1 MKERLDVLL
10 VNRGLAPSR
19 EKAKTMIMEGN
30 VFVENQREDKA
41 GATFDTEAEITVKGN
56 MLKYVSRGGLKLE
69 YALDEFG
76 INPSGKTAVEI
87 GASTGGFTD
96 VLLRRGAKR
105 VYALDSGHG
114 QLDAKIASDPR
125 VVSVEGFNARFL
137 THSDVGENADIAV
150 CDVSFISQTYIH
162 SGAFDILSDSGDF
175 IGLIKPQFE
184 TEKRFIS
191 KGGVV
196 KEPKVRI
203 DAVKRVL
210 ESLSKTGFFVLG
222 LIKSPIKGGDGN
234 TEYLVW
240 ASRREGTE
248 ISDARIRRTVCEE
261 NSNTAKER

>member
-1 MKERLDVLL
+1 MRIDKYLYENSMAKSRTHAHSLIISGFVRCDGRIVMRPSFEVSGSEKIEISGDVC
-10 VNRGLAPSR
+10 P
-19 EKAKTMIMEGN
+19 
-30 VFVENQREDKA
+30 
-41 GATFDTEAEITVKGN
+41 
-56 MLKYVSRGGLKLE
+56 YVSRGGLKLE
-69 YALDEFG
+69 CALDGFG
-76 INPSGKTAVEI
+76 IDPSGKIAVDI

-105 VYALDSGHG
+105 VYAFDSGHG

-137 THSDVGENADIAV
+137 THSDVGESVDIAV

-162 SGAFDILSDSGDF
+162 PGAFDVLSDSGDF

-184 TEKRFIS
+184 TEKRFLS

-210 ESLSKTGFFVLG
+210 ESLSKMGFSVLG

-248 ISDARIRRTVCEE
+248 ISDAQIRRTVCEE
-261 NSNTAKER
+261 NSNTSKER

>member
-1 MKERLDVLL
+1 MRIDKYLYENSMAKSRTHAHSLIISGFVRCDGRIVMRPSFEVSGSEKIEISGDVC
-10 VNRGLAPSR
+10 P
-19 EKAKTMIMEGN
+19 
-30 VFVENQREDKA
+30 
-41 GATFDTEAEITVKGN
+41 
-56 MLKYVSRGGLKLE
+56 YVSRGGLKLE
-69 YALDEFG
+69 CALDEFG
-76 INPSGKTAVEI
+76 ITPSGKTAVDI

-96 VLLRRGAKR
+96 CLLRYGVLLRRGAKR

-114 QLDAKIASDPR
+114 QLHAKIASDPR

-210 ESLSKTGFFVLG
+210 ESLSKTGFPC
-222 LIKSPIKGGDGN
+222 S
-234 TEYLVW
+234 YL
-240 ASRREGTE
+240 
-248 ISDARIRRTVCEE
+248 
-261 NSNTAKER
+261 

>member
-1 MKERLDVLL
+1 MRIDKYLYENSMAKSRTHAHSLIISGLVRCDGRIVMRPSFEVSGSEKIEISGDVC
-10 VNRGLAPSR
+10 P
-19 EKAKTMIMEGN
+19 
-30 VFVENQREDKA
+30 
-41 GATFDTEAEITVKGN
+41 
-56 MLKYVSRGGLKLE
+56 YVSRGGLKLE
-69 YALDEFG
+69 YAFDEFG
-76 INPSGKTAVEI
+76 INPSGKTAVDI

-137 THSDVGENADIAV
+137 THSDVEENADIAV

-210 ESLSKTGFFVLG
+210 ESLSKTGFSVLG

>member
-1 MKERLDVLL
+1 MRIDKYLYENSMAKSRTHAHSLIISGLVRCDGRIVMRPSFEVSGSEKIEISGDVC
-10 VNRGLAPSR
+10 P
-19 EKAKTMIMEGN
+19 
-30 VFVENQREDKA
+30 
-41 GATFDTEAEITVKGN
+41 
-56 MLKYVSRGGLKLE
+56 YVSRGGLKLE

-76 INPSGKTAVEI
+76 INPSGKTAVDI

-114 QLDAKIASDPR
+114 QLDAKIASDPGG
-125 VVSVEGFNARFL
+125 VSVAGFHARCL
-137 THSDVGENADIAV
+137 THSVVGESADSAV
-150 CDVSFISQTYIH
+150 CVVSFISPTYIH

>member
-1 MKERLDVLL
+1 MRIDKYLYENSMAKSRTHAHSLIISGFVRGDGRIVMRPSFVVSGSEKIEISGDVC
-10 VNRGLAPSR
+10 P
-19 EKAKTMIMEGN
+19 
-30 VFVENQREDKA
+30 
-41 GATFDTEAEITVKGN
+41 
-56 MLKYVSRGGLKLE
+56 YVSRGGLKLE
-69 YALDEFG
+69 CALDEFG
-76 INPSGKTAVEI
+76 INPSGKTAVDI

-114 QLDAKIASDPR
+114 QLHAKIASDPR

>member
-1 MKERLDVLL
+1 
-10 VNRGLAPSR
+10 
-19 EKAKTMIMEGN
+19 
-30 VFVENQREDKA
+30 
-41 GATFDTEAEITVKGN
+41 
-56 MLKYVSRGGLKLE
+56 
-69 YALDEFG
+69 
-76 INPSGKTAVEI
+76 
-87 GASTGGFTD
+87 
-96 VLLRRGAKR
+96 
-105 VYALDSGHG
+105 
-114 QLDAKIASDPR
+114 
-125 VVSVEGFNARFL
+125 
-137 THSDVGENADIAV
+137 SDVGENADIAV

>member
-1 MKERLDVLL
+1 MAKSRTHAHSLIVSGFVRCDGRIVM
-10 VNRGLAPSR
+10 RPSF
-19 EKAKTMIMEGN
+19 EISGS
-30 VFVENQREDKA
+30 ENI
-41 GATFDTEAEITVKGN
+41 EISGDICP
-56 MLKYVSRGGLKLE
+56 YVSRGGLKLE
-69 YALDEFG
+69 SALDGFG
-76 INPSGKTAVEI
+76 ISPAGKIAVDI

-96 VLLRRGAKR
+96 VLLRHGAKK
-105 VYALDSGHG
+105 VYAFDSGHG
-114 QLDAKIASDPR
+114 QLDAKIASDSR

-137 THSDVGENADIAV
+137 THSDIGEAADIAV

-162 SGAFDILSDSGDF
+162 PGAFDVLSDSGDF
-175 IGLIKPQFE
+175 VGLIKPQFE

-196 KEPKVRI
+196 KDPRI
-203 DAVKRVL
+203 RIEAVKRVL

-240 ASRREGTE
+240 ASRREGAE
-248 ISDARIRRTVCEE
+248 ISDAQIRRTVCEE

>member
-1 MKERLDVLL
+1 ML

-41 GATFDTEAEITVKGN
+41 GAAFDTEVEITVKGN
-56 MLKYVSRGGLKLE
+56 TLKYVSRGGLKLE

-76 INPSGKTAVEI
+76 INPSGKTAVDI

>member
-1 MKERLDVLL
+1 MRIDKYLYENSMAKSRTHAHSLIISGLVRCDGRIVMRPSFEVSGSEKIEISGDVC
-10 VNRGLAPSR
+10 P
-19 EKAKTMIMEGN
+19 
-30 VFVENQREDKA
+30 
-41 GATFDTEAEITVKGN
+41 
-56 MLKYVSRGGLKLE
+56 YVSRGGLKLE

-76 INPSGKTAVEI
+76 INPSGKTAVDI

-137 THSDVGENADIAV
+137 THSDVEENTDIAV

-210 ESLSKTGFFVLG
+210 ESLSKTGFSVLG

>member
-1 MKERLDVLL
+1 MRIDKYLYENSMAKSRTHAHSLIISGFVRCDGRIVMRPSFEVSGSEKIEISGDVC
-10 VNRGLAPSR
+10 P
-19 EKAKTMIMEGN
+19 
-30 VFVENQREDKA
+30 
-41 GATFDTEAEITVKGN
+41 
-56 MLKYVSRGGLKLE
+56 YVSRGGLKLE
-69 YALDEFG
+69 CALDGFG
-76 INPSGKTAVEI
+76 IDPSGKIAVDI

-105 VYALDSGHG
+105 VYAFDSGHG
-114 QLDAKIASDPR
+114 QLDAKIASDPK

-137 THSDVGENADIAV
+137 THSDVGESADIAV

-162 SGAFDILSDSGDF
+162 PGAFDVLSDSGDF

-210 ESLSKTGFFVLG
+210 ESLSKTGFSVLG
-222 LIKSPIKGGDGN
+222 IIKSPIKGGDGN

-248 ISDARIRRTVCEE
+248 ISDAQIRRTVCEE
-261 NSNTAKER
+261 NSNTSTER

>member
-1 MKERLDVLL
+1 MRIDKYLYENSMAKSRTHAHSLIISGLVRCDGRIVMRPSFEVSGSEKIEISGDVC
-10 VNRGLAPSR
+10 P
-19 EKAKTMIMEGN
+19 
-30 VFVENQREDKA
+30 
-41 GATFDTEAEITVKGN
+41 
-56 MLKYVSRGGLKLE
+56 YVSRGGLKLE

-76 INPSGKTAVEI
+76 INPSGKTAVDI

-125 VVSVEGFNARFL
+125 
-137 THSDVGENADIAV
+137 
-150 CDVSFISQTYIH
+150 
-162 SGAFDILSDSGDF
+162 
-175 IGLIKPQFE
+175 
-184 TEKRFIS
+184 
-191 KGGVV
+191 
-196 KEPKVRI
+196 
-203 DAVKRVL
+203 VKRVL

>member
-1 MKERLDVLL
+1 MYFFGAERKESMHLIR
-10 VNRGLAPSR
+10 
-19 EKAKTMIMEGN
+19 
-30 VFVENQREDKA
+30 
-41 GATFDTEAEITVKGN
+41 
-56 MLKYVSRGGLKLE
+56 
-69 YALDEFG
+69 
-76 INPSGKTAVEI
+76 
-87 GASTGGFTD
+87 
-96 VLLRRGAKR
+96 
-105 VYALDSGHG
+105 GHG
-114 QLDAKIASDPR
+114 QLHAKIASDPR

>member
-1 MKERLDVLL
+1 MRPSFEVSGSEKIEISGDVC
-10 VNRGLAPSR
+10 P
-19 EKAKTMIMEGN
+19 
-30 VFVENQREDKA
+30 
-41 GATFDTEAEITVKGN
+41 
-56 MLKYVSRGGLKLE
+56 YVSRGGLKLE

-76 INPSGKTAVEI
+76 INPSGKTAVDI

-137 THSDVGENADIAV
+137 THSDVEEKADIAV

-210 ESLSKTGFFVLG
+210 ESLSKTGFSVLG

>member
-1 MKERLDVLL
+1 MAKSRTHAHSLIISGLVRCDGRIVMRPSFEVSGSEKIEISGDVC
-10 VNRGLAPSR
+10 P
-19 EKAKTMIMEGN
+19 
-30 VFVENQREDKA
+30 
-41 GATFDTEAEITVKGN
+41 
-56 MLKYVSRGGLKLE
+56 YVSRGGLKLE

-76 INPSGKTAVEI
+76 INPSGKTAVDI

-137 THSDVGENADIAV
+137 THSDVEENADIAV

-210 ESLSKTGFFVLG
+210 ESLSKTGFSVLG

-248 ISDARIRRTVCEE
+248 ISDTRIRRTVCEE

>member
-1 MKERLDVLL
+1 MRIDKYLYENSMAKSRTHAHSLIISGLVRFDGRIVMRPSFEVSGSEKIEISGDVC
-10 VNRGLAPSR
+10 P
-19 EKAKTMIMEGN
+19 
-30 VFVENQREDKA
+30 
-41 GATFDTEAEITVKGN
+41 
-56 MLKYVSRGGLKLE
+56 YVSRGGLKLE

-76 INPSGKTAVEI
+76 INPSGKTAVDI
-87 GASTGGFTD
+87 GVSTGGFTD